1 VPSGH
6 LLSPLVAQEIFRLQ
20 YNSFLIAVSAI
31 RSFVMGGE
39 RNHQEMLLL
48 SVKPFTTAHNKAN
61 VTFRINVTFGILKYI
76 ITHNSTTY
84 ASG

>member
-31 RSFVMGGE
+31 WSIGMGGE
-39 RNHQEMLLL
+39 RDHQ
-48 SVKPFTTAHNKAN
+48 
-61 VTFRINVTFGILKYI
+61 
-76 ITHNSTTY
+76 
-84 ASG
+84 

>member
-31 RSFVMGGE
+31 WSFVMGGE
-39 RNHQEMLLL
+39 RDHQEMLLL
-48 SVKPFTTAHNKAN
+48 SIKPFTAVHNKATVPFWIT
-61 VTFRINVTFGILKYI
+61 VTFSTLKYI
-76 ITHNSTTY
+76 ITHSNTT
-84 ASG
+84 